1 MNAYQ
6 VAELLAAMIKAG
18 EGGTV
23 RRSGDPLP
31 SRGYYVGGLCE
42 SLVFESVADVDRGE
56 VAWFIGNH
64 FASYYGVWVDT
75 DDNKVYIDAVSHFI
89 FRKNALVAGKA
100 RGEIAVWDIKN
111 SCELRVA
118 ELEG

>member
-42 SLVFESVADVDRGE
+42 SLVFESLDAVDLGDI
-56 VAWFIGNH
+56 AWFVAQH

-89 FRKNALVAGKA
+89 FRKNALEAGKA

-111 SCELRVA
+111 NCELRVA